1 MAIAEQSE
9 SQSGGTSAVGS
20 ERRGSNRS
28 VWIVLFVLLVLLV
41 GGSVIAGTSTTSS
54 QVNQGLRAVVVPTG
68 DIARTVIVPPCGTG
82 SPVSS
87 GGTANVLVTGATVVE
102 LPQGSGVRLVLVPR
116 CAAGSGASGGQSLLP
131 SAAFVPRPNTPIPTL
146 GGSSASG
153 SSGPVVGDPSAAT
166 SQLAVTAGSD
176 VHTVVVPPC
185 TGKSTGPAESVLAS
199 APATPG
205 VAVAPGC

>member
-9 SQSGGTSAVGS
+9 SQSGGTTMVGS
-20 ERRGSNRS
+20 GRRDSNRS
-28 VWIVLFVLLVLLV
+28 VWIVLFALLVLLV
-41 GGSVIAGTSTTSS
+41 GGSLLAGVGMTSS
-54 QVNQGLRAVVVPTG
+54 KVNQGLRAVVVPTS

-82 SPVSS
+82 TPVSS

-146 GGSSASG
+146 GGKSASG
-153 SSGPVVGDPSAAT
+153 SSGPVVADPSAAT
-166 SQLAVTAGSD
+166 SQLEVTAGSD

-185 TGKSTGPAESVLAS
+185 TSSKTGPAESILGS
-199 APATPG
+199 APGSPG